1 MVGSTRDELI
11 KQYFNI
17 GFSYKEILVFLS
29 TRHNISLSL
38 RQLKRVL
45 KNTNLSRRKSRSTIN
60 SVMQFI
66 SSELTTSTSCF
77 GYRAMHQKLVMN
89 GYVVDHDTVRLVLK
103 SLDPEGVERR
113 ARHRLTRRVYV
124 SAGPNHTWHVDG
136 YDKIKPFGFAI
147 HGAIDGY
154 SRKILWLLVG
164 PSNNDPKITAT
175 YFVNC
180 LVEQQ
185 LVPRLIRTD
194 RGSENITIGGIQRF
208 LRRGCED
215 ENAAY
220 NSFKF
225 GPSTRN
231 QRIEAWWSILRRTR
245 FSWWIDFF
253 KDLCENGS
261 FDASINCHLEV
272 IRFCFIGLIQTELDE
287 VKEMWNN
294 HRIRFIRNS
303 ECPSGRPNVL
313 YHAPQLTGGIEC
325 KFPLSQS
332 DITVAR
338 TFCQD
343 SPLFGC
349 PKETVQLCHI
359 IMSEKDLQIPS
370 TPEEA
375 KLLFETL
382 ITEIQA
388 I

>member
-17 GFSYKEILVFLS
+17 RFSYKEILVFLS

-185 LVPRLIRTD
+185 LVPRERTVD
-194 RGSENITIGGIQRF
+194 
-208 LRRGCED
+208 
-215 ENAAY
+215 
-220 NSFKF
+220 
-225 GPSTRN
+225 
-231 QRIEAWWSILRRTR
+231 
-245 FSWWIDFF
+245 
-253 KDLCENGS
+253 
-261 FDASINCHLEV
+261 
-272 IRFCFIGLIQTELDE
+272 
-287 VKEMWNN
+287 
-294 HRIRFIRNS
+294 
-303 ECPSGRPNVL
+303 
-313 YHAPQLTGGIEC
+313 
-325 KFPLSQS
+325 
-332 DITVAR
+332 
-338 TFCQD
+338 
-343 SPLFGC
+343 
-349 PKETVQLCHI
+349 PKI
-359 IMSEKDLQIPS
+359 
-370 TPEEA
+370 
-375 KLLFETL
+375 
-382 ITEIQA
+382 
-388 I
+388 